1 MKTLPWFFLA
11 VPLTFGQPPTFVERN
26 GIVSIEAEH
35 HTDNVGAWFE
45 VEGRNAHEAQT
56 GTSPDYRLVAR
67 KHPLSAG
74 VVGEVA
80 MPRNTWVPWGFPG
93 KEAMIA
99 VTLGHNDRKAAVFA
113 YEKGAVLANGGRAV
127 ARRAFAPVPQ
137 ATAPELARFTIAALK
152 WAGKGLK
159 DAILVT
165 NAAALSGSEEAV
177 AQVVKQA
184 GFALKT
190 VPADTLTE
198 AAGAL
203 IVVPEHVRYEKI
215 HGKLAKTEAP
225 VVLAGKRE
233 LATELGLTL
242 PPVLT
247 PDGGNAMMIDSGKWT
262 DHLRYAIHFAQPGDY
277 DVWLLGQSGGTAG
290 SDEAKIFFNRQ
301 PDSKADD
308 FFEMKLNHDLG
319 WVGKATARRPDNRK
333 TPVPARINVPA
344 KGWYNFYVVR
354 GSEPDHHT
362 PEPPREFRYPNWRI
376 DKIVLAKAGSPAPS
390 GDGPAETRND
400 GALKAPAECLTSSE
414 FRPRQIWRVANEPVI
429 IEAESLDHNELWVE
443 RQTPSG
449 FTGRSLLEWRGPQWS
464 RSIEGLGGNNDEL
477 HIRQGP
483 PEGWLI
489 LRFQVETPGTYRLD
503 VRNHHLK
510 EDGDNDT
517 WVAWMGQ
524 RATRQKPIV
533 RLGDGHKDG
542 TGFTWLDWGVP
553 RFEFKPGLNEV
564 YLGGRS
570 VGFGVD
576 RIVLYRDGDE
586 TAKSRALET
595 DTPATQPLTVR

>member
-1 MKTLPWFFLA
+1 MNTLPWFFLTVA
-11 VPLTFGQPPTFVERN
+11 VVAQPPTFVERN

-56 GTSPDYRLVAR
+56 GTSPDFRLIVR

-74 VVGEVA
+74 VEGQVS

-93 KEAMIA
+93 KDAIIA
-99 VTLGHNDRKAAVFA
+99 VTLGHNERKAAVFA
-113 YEKGAVLANGGRAV
+113 YEKGAVLANGGKAV

-137 ATAPELARFTIAALK
+137 TEVPELARFTIAALK
-152 WAGKGLK
+152 WAGEGLK
-159 DAILVT
+159 EATLVT
-165 NAAALSGSEEAV
+165 NAAAMSASEEAV
-177 AQVVKQA
+177 AQAVTQA

-190 VPADTLTE
+190 VPADTLT
-198 AAGAL
+198 APSDAL

-215 HGKLAKTEAP
+215 HGKLTKAQAP
-225 VVLAGKRE
+225 IVLAGKRE

-242 PPVLT
+242 PPVVT
-247 PDGGNAMMIDSGKWT
+247 PDAGNAMMIGAGKWT
-262 DHLRYAIHFAQPGDY
+262 DHLRYSVHFTKPGEY

-290 SDEAKIFFNRQ
+290 SDEAKIFFDRQ

-308 FFEMKLNHDLG
+308 FFEMKFNHDLG
-319 WVGKATARRPDNRK
+319 WVGKATARRPENRK
-333 TPVPARINVPA
+333 TPVPARIKVSA

-362 PEPPREFRYPNWRI
+362 AEPPREFRYPNWRI
-376 DKIVLAKAGSPAPS
+376 DKIVLAKAGSPPPS
-390 GDGPAETRND
+390 GDGPVETLNSG
-400 GALKAPAECLTSSE
+400 GATPPAEFLTSSE
-414 FRPRQIWRVANEPVI
+414 FRPRQIWRVATEPVI
-429 IEAESLDHNELWVE
+429 IESESLEHNELWVE
-443 RQTPSG
+443 RQSPSG
-449 FTGRSLLEWRGPQWS
+449 FAGRGFLEWRGPQWS

-489 LRFQVETPGTYRLD
+489 LRFQVERPGVYRLD
-503 VRNHHLK
+503 VRNHHLR

-533 RLGDGHKDG
+533 RLGDSHRDG
-542 TGFTWLDWGVP
+542 PGFTWLDWGVP
-553 RFEFKPGLNEV
+553 RFDFKPGLNEV

-576 RIVLYRDGDE
+576 RIVLYRDGDDD
-586 TAKSRALET
+586 AKSRAL
-595 DTPATQPLTVR
+595 DVNTPATEPLTVR